1 MFRDTARFFHLLNQR
16 YHYEHSWYICRACPG
31 SWRNL
36 GIIRADAGLFDSAQ
50 FLGSHV
56 SLGKSKPAKFIY
68 NIYLVV
74 MRGTPLI
81 LQVLFMYFGLNL
93 AGIHIGRFESALLS
107 FVLNYT
113 AYFSEIFRGGIQ
125 SINRGQY
132 EAASVLGLSRGL
144 TMRKIV
150 IPRYLRSYFPP
161 WERGNQSCKGY
172 GPCEHHRPRRFAKDR
187 IFRIH
192 ARGQYHAI
200 GRGGSFLSGYQCDR
214 ISRTEKD
221 RKAHE
226 LLQDLR

>member
-1 MFRDTARFFHLLNQR
+1 MN
-16 YHYEHSWYICRACPG
+16 I
-31 SWRNL
+31 L
-36 GIIRADAGLFDSAQ
+36 GTFAELAQGLGVTLALFALTLVCSIPLG

-56 SLGKSKPAKFIY
+56 SLGKNKPVKFIY

-150 IPRYLRSYFPP
+150 IPQVFKIVLPSLGNEVINLVKDTALVSIIALGDLLKIAYSASMREANIMPLIAAAVFYLAINAIVSLVLKKIEKRMNY
-161 WERGNQSCKGY
+161 Y
-172 GPCEHHRPRRFAKDR
+172 R
-187 IFRIH
+187 I
-192 ARGQYHAI
+192 
-200 GRGGSFLSGYQCDR
+200 
-214 ISRTEKD
+214 
-221 RKAHE
+221 
-226 LLQDLR
+226 

>member
-1 MFRDTARFFHLLNQR
+1 MN
-16 YHYEHSWYICRACPG
+16 I
-31 SWRNL
+31 L
-36 GIIRADAGLFDSAQ
+36 GTFAELAQGLGVTLALFALTLVCSIPLG

-81 LQVLFMYFGLNL
+81 LQGLFMYFGLNL

-150 IPRYLRSYFPP
+150 IPQVFKIVLPSLGNEVINLVKDTALVSIIALGDLLKIAYSASMREANIMPLVAAAVFYLAINAIVSLVLKKIEKRMNY
-161 WERGNQSCKGY
+161 Y
-172 GPCEHHRPRRFAKDR
+172 R
-187 IFRIH
+187 I
-192 ARGQYHAI
+192 
-200 GRGGSFLSGYQCDR
+200 
-214 ISRTEKD
+214 
-221 RKAHE
+221 
-226 LLQDLR
+226 

>member
-1 MFRDTARFFHLLNQR
+1 
-16 YHYEHSWYICRACPG
+16 
-31 SWRNL
+31 
-36 GIIRADAGLFDSAQ
+36 
-50 FLGSHV
+50 
-56 SLGKSKPAKFIY
+56 
-68 NIYLVV
+68 

-150 IPRYLRSYFPP
+150 IPQVFKIVLPSLGNEVINLVKDTALVSIIALGDLLKIAYSASMREANIMPLVAAAVFYLAINAIVSLVLKKIEKRMNY
-161 WERGNQSCKGY
+161 Y
-172 GPCEHHRPRRFAKDR
+172 R
-187 IFRIH
+187 I
-192 ARGQYHAI
+192 
-200 GRGGSFLSGYQCDR
+200 
-214 ISRTEKD
+214 
-221 RKAHE
+221 
-226 LLQDLR
+226 

>member
-1 MFRDTARFFHLLNQR
+1 MN
-16 YHYEHSWYICRACPG
+16 I
-31 SWRNL
+31 L
-36 GIIRADAGLFDSAQ
+36 GTFAELAQGLGVTLALFALTLVCSIPLG

-150 IPRYLRSYFPP
+150 IPQVFKIVLP
-161 WERGNQSCKGY
+161 
-172 GPCEHHRPRRFAKDR
+172 
-187 IFRIH
+187 
-192 ARGQYHAI
+192 
-200 GRGGSFLSGYQCDR
+200 SGTR
-214 ISRTEKD
+214 
-221 RKAHE
+221 
-226 LLQDLR
+226 

>member
-1 MFRDTARFFHLLNQR
+1 MN
-16 YHYEHSWYICRACPG
+16 I
-31 SWRNL
+31 L
-36 GIIRADAGLFDSAQ
+36 GTFAELALGLGVTLALFALTLVCSIPLG

-150 IPRYLRSYFPP
+150 IPQVFKIVLPSLGNEVINLVKDTALVSIIALGDLLKIAYSASMREANIMPLVAAAVFYLAINAIVSLVLKKIEKRMNY
-161 WERGNQSCKGY
+161 Y
-172 GPCEHHRPRRFAKDR
+172 R
-187 IFRIH
+187 I
-192 ARGQYHAI
+192 
-200 GRGGSFLSGYQCDR
+200 
-214 ISRTEKD
+214 
-221 RKAHE
+221 
-226 LLQDLR
+226 

>member
-1 MFRDTARFFHLLNQR
+1 MN
-16 YHYEHSWYICRACPG
+16 I
-31 SWRNL
+31 L
-36 GIIRADAGLFDSAQ
+36 GTFAELAQGLGVTLALFALTLVCSIPLG

-56 SLGKSKPAKFIY
+56 SLGKSKPVKFIY

-150 IPRYLRSYFPP
+150 IPQVFKIVLPSLGNEVINLVKDTALVSIIALGDLLKIAYSASMREANIMPLVAAAVFYLAINAIVSLVLKKIEKRMNY
-161 WERGNQSCKGY
+161 Y
-172 GPCEHHRPRRFAKDR
+172 R
-187 IFRIH
+187 I
-192 ARGQYHAI
+192 
-200 GRGGSFLSGYQCDR
+200 
-214 ISRTEKD
+214 
-221 RKAHE
+221 
-226 LLQDLR
+226 

>member
-1 MFRDTARFFHLLNQR
+1 MN
-16 YHYEHSWYICRACPG
+16 I
-31 SWRNL
+31 L
-36 GIIRADAGLFDSAQ
+36 GTFAELAQGLGVTLALFALTLVCSIPLG

-132 EAASVLGLSRGL
+132 EAASVLGLSRGF

-150 IPRYLRSYFPP
+150 IPQVFKIVLPSLGNEVINLVKDTALVSIIALGDLLKIAYSASMREANIMPLVAAAVFYLAINAIVSLVLKKIEKRMNY
-161 WERGNQSCKGY
+161 Y
-172 GPCEHHRPRRFAKDR
+172 R
-187 IFRIH
+187 I
-192 ARGQYHAI
+192 
-200 GRGGSFLSGYQCDR
+200 
-214 ISRTEKD
+214 
-221 RKAHE
+221 
-226 LLQDLR
+226 

>member
-1 MFRDTARFFHLLNQR
+1 MN
-16 YHYEHSWYICRACPG
+16 I
-31 SWRNL
+31 L
-36 GIIRADAGLFDSAQ
+36 GAFAELAQGLGVTLALFALTLVCSIPLG

-150 IPRYLRSYFPP
+150 IPQVFKIVLPSLGNEVINLVKDTALVSIIALGDLLKIAYSASMREANIMPLVAAAVFYLAINAIVSLVLKKIEKRMNY
-161 WERGNQSCKGY
+161 Y
-172 GPCEHHRPRRFAKDR
+172 R
-187 IFRIH
+187 I
-192 ARGQYHAI
+192 
-200 GRGGSFLSGYQCDR
+200 
-214 ISRTEKD
+214 
-221 RKAHE
+221 
-226 LLQDLR
+226 